1 MKDLQELFILLGMF
15 AVMFLI
21 GWLMERHFKTPDDS
35 DAYTLSDDQGNAI
48 KFLVKKQAT
57 TEEREKIFSEKF
69 RELIQ
74 QQAP

>member
-1 MKDLQELFILLGMF
+1 MKDLQELLILLGIAPFML
-15 AVMFLI
+15 VVT
-21 GWLMERHFKTPDDS
+21 WLMDRHFKIPDDS
-35 DAYTLSDDQGNAI
+35 NAYTLSDDQRHAI

-57 TEEREKIFSEKF
+57 AAEREKIFNEKF